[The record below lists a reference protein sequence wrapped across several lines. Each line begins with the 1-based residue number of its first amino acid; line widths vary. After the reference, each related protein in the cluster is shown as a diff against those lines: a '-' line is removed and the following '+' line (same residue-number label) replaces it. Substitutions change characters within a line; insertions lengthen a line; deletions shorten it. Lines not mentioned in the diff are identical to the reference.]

1 MREERNLNYDKL
13 KEHYT
18 KYIYFLISLCIAG
31 IGFSFQ
37 QNKTF
42 SNSISFYLWLSSI
55 SLWGLSILGGLLIIE
70 TNLKSLSNDVLKFD
84 ALMQH
89 MIQNPNNKS
98 LPKDIEKF
106 FEPEY
111 KKLQIRLKYLSKIQN
126 WGFYLG
132 FIIYIIFFILSTP
145 ITHL

>member
-1 MREERNLNYDKL
+1 MREERNLSYDKL

-42 SNSISFYLWLSSI
+42 TTSSSFYLWLSSI
-55 SLWGLSILGGLLIIE
+55 SLWGISILGGLLIIE
-70 TNLKSLSNDVLKFD
+70 TNLKSLSNDVLKID
-84 ALMQH
+84 ALMQQT
-89 MIQNPNNKS
+89 IQNPNNKS
-98 LPKDIEKF
+98 LPKDIEEF

-132 FIIYIIFFILSTP
+132 FIIYIIFYILSTP
-145 ITHL
+145 IIHK